1 MLTRS
6 TQCLVLA
13 LAVSACTDTDT
24 DTGADADDPSNGA
37 GSCDPWYEGTPC
49 VRMTE
54 KWSGTFAG
62 GFGACGTSYDFEF
75 TERDTPVNGLALA
88 IIWTGGFD
96 THAPF
101 LYEPDLASSTEF
113 LMEYEADGSRAEGRL
128 AGKTFIMETYTIDD
142 ELGCV
147 FEGTLQE

>member
-1 MLTRS
+1 VAPVRERNPT
-6 TQCLVLA
+6 VGW
-13 LAVSACTDTDT
+13 
-24 DTGADADDPSNGA
+24 GARFADMDNDGDL
-37 GSCDPWYEGTPC
+37 GDPWYESTPC

-54 KWSGTFAG
+54 KWLGTFAG
-62 GFGACGTSYDFEF
+62 GFGACGLSYDFVF

-88 IIWTGGFD
+88 IIWTGGFE

-101 LYEPDLASSTEF
+101 LYEPDLVSSTEF

-128 AGKTFIMETYTIDD
+128 AGKTFTMETYTMDD
-142 ELGCV
+142 QLGCV